1 MRRKNMQFQSQFQSK
16 MRSRLLRMVEFLG
29 ITLLSTIVAAV
40 IVALWHMIDTP
51 QPLESILPGE
61 ARIYRWKRGHIFYK
75 VLGAVDA
82 PALVLLH
89 KPGICASA
97 YQMRK
102 IMEPLAKG
110 HRGYAPT

>member
-1 MRRKNMQFQSQFQSK
+1 
-16 MRSRLLRMVEFLG
+16 
-29 ITLLSTIVAAV
+29 
-40 IVALWHMIDTP
+40 MIKTP

-89 KPGICASA
+89 KPGIGASA
-97 YQMRK
+97 YEMRK
-102 IMEPLAKG
+102 IMEPLAQRYRSNSPDLLVFG
-110 HRGYAPT
+110 LSYCTRTNHSAQLDTMECRAFLTNR